1 MKRLALL
8 LTVLAAAGCGGS
20 SSGPTIPVDHATLT
34 AVHVRGNEV
43 EFDFDRMPAEI
54 STVVPKQAQL
64 AECGSGAHVRVRGAS
79 VVVVHFRPAQ
89 TQGLPKRI
97 AGGSGPVLELAKTCD
112 FEADVAWAVGLA
124 KKLRPSVSQDG
135 SVVTVTF
142 GG

>member
-112 FEADVAWAVGLA
+112 FEADVAWAIGLSRRVA
-124 KKLRPSVSQDG
+124 VAVSRHDRHVIL
-135 SVVTVTF
+135 SF
-142 GG
+142 G

>member
-1 MKRLALL
+1 MRRVALL

-20 SSGPTIPVDHATLT
+20 SSTPTITADHATLT

-43 EFDFDRMPAEI
+43 EFDFDGVPAEI
-54 STVVPKQAQL
+54 STVVPTRPQL
-64 AECGSGAHVRVRGAS
+64 AECGSGAPVRVRGAA
-79 VVVVHFRPAQ
+79 VVVVRFRPAQ
-89 TQGLPKRI
+89 THGLPKRI

-124 KKLRPSVSQDG
+124 RKLRPSVSQSG